1 MMTLRNRLNLVV
13 FALAAL
19 TGITAAALGGLFT
32 SPRETADASA
42 RAGAATWQ
50 GDAER
55 RDVRR
60 AIVVSLDGLDVR
72 YLRRADELGLRIPT
86 LRRLMREGVLA
97 GVVSV
102 YPSIT
107 YPNHT
112 AMVTGAL
119 PERHGIFGNMVF
131 DPSEPNSERG
141 HWFARDIKADTLWDA
156 AGRAG
161 VETALVSWPVAGG
174 AGDWNAPEIWKPGGT
189 QRDTLEEIKRHA
201 RPAGLIDDIAA
212 RDPELYRRV
221 TKDEQDDMR
230 TRFAEYLITEKKP
243 ALLLVHLFDLDHFEH
258 EHGPFTPEAI
268 AMLEKVDGY
277 VGRLLAAAERA
288 GTLDETTVFIV
299 SDHGFREF
307 RRRIHPGVAL
317 REAGLVK
324 AREGVTGAAWGESD
338 GEVKESAVAE
348 WRALPYVTGGSA
360 AVILR
365 DPEDK
370 DAERR
375 ARAALERAATRGGQR
390 LFRILDADEVR
401 RLGSNTR
408 AAFMLEAA
416 PGYAFGTNLT
426 GRLVTDSRIRGM
438 HGYLPHPDDYRATF
452 VAAGANVARRGDL
465 GTIGMTEVGPTVAD
479 ALGLNLRDAQGRP
492 IDLKK

>member
-1 MMTLRNRLNLVV
+1 MTLRNRLNLIV

-19 TGITAAALGGLFT
+19 AGITAAALGGLVVST
-32 SPRETADASA
+32 REAAE
-42 RAGAATWQ
+42 AGAPEGAAARQ
-50 GDAER
+50 GER
-55 RDVRR
+55 PRQASRR
-60 AIVVSLDGLDVR
+60 VIVVSLDGLDVR

-86 LRRLMREGVLA
+86 LRRLMREGVTA

-119 PERHGIFGNMVF
+119 PARHGIFGNMLF
-131 DPSEPNSERG
+131 DPEDPNTERG
-141 HWFARDIKADTLWDA
+141 HWFARDIKAETLWDSA
-156 AGRAG
+156 SRAG
-161 VETALVSWPVAGG
+161 LTTALVSWPVAGG

-201 RPAGLIDDIAA
+201 RPAGLIDEIAA
-212 RDPELYRRV
+212 RDPELFRRV
-221 TKDEQDDMR
+221 TEDEQDDMR

-258 EHGPFTPEAI
+258 DFGPFTPEAI
-268 AMLEKVDGY
+268 AVLEKLDGY
-277 VGRLLAAAERA
+277 VGRLLAAAGRA
-288 GTLDETTVFIV
+288 GTLDETSVFVV

-317 REAGLVK
+317 RGEGLVK
-324 AREGVTGAAWGESD
+324 VRGDAEGAD
-338 GEVKESAVAE
+338 GGDEEGRRAFVSE
-348 WRALPYVTGGSA
+348 WRAMPYVTGGSA
-360 AVILR
+360 AVVLR
-365 DPEDK
+365 DPGDK
-370 DAERR
+370 DAARR
-375 ARAALERAATRGGQR
+375 ARLALERAATRGGQR
-390 LFRILDADEVR
+390 IFRILDAEEVR

-408 AAFMLEAA
+408 AAFMLEAE

-426 GRLVTDSRIRGM
+426 GRLVTDSRSRGM
-438 HGYLPHPDDYRATF
+438 HGYLPHPDDYRAAF
-452 VAAGANVARRGDL
+452 VASGAGVARRGDL

-479 ALGLNLRDAQGRP
+479 LLGLSLRDAQGRP
-492 IDLKK
+492 LKLR